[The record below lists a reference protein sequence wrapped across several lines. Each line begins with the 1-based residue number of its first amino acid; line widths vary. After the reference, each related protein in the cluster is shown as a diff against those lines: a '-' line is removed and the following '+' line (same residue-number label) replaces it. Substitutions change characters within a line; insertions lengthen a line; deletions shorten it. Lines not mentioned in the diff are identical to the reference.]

1 MVDVDSIRLEA
12 GVHRRAARGRC
23 VGEARLRGD
32 RMAEL
37 RKAAGLRQS
46 DLAAQL
52 GTRDRRVGEWERGE
66 QQPRPQYLLAIAA
79 ALNTDPL
86 ELLDVD
92 PQDPPLLAL
101 RLAAGLTLREM
112 AASSGIPLSSYQR
125 LELGISR
132 SEPSAT
138 ATAALASAL
147 GLALPR
153 VQRATARSRVEHVRR
168 T

>member
-1 MVDVDSIRLEA
+1 M
-12 GVHRRAARGRC
+12 
-23 VGEARLRGD
+23 GEARLRGD

-37 RKAAGLRQS
+37 RKAAGLRQG

-79 ALNTDPL
+79 ALNVAPL

-101 RLAAGLTLREM
+101 RLAAGLTLREL
-112 AASSGIPLSSYQR
+112 AAASGIPFSSYQR

-132 SEPSAT
+132 GEPSA
-138 ATAALASAL
+138 AAAAALASAL
-147 GLALPR
+147 GVAAPR
-153 VQRATARSRVEHVRR
+153 VQRATARSRDQHLRR